1 MKYTLVYEVN
11 ELYELTQQI
20 LFIWSKLFK
29 LKNKCLYTYNKQ
41 KLDIKLILWYMG
53 KNKFGIE
60 STRRMKTKLKNKVIG
75 YI

>member
-29 LKNKCLYTYNKQ
+29 LKNKYLYTYNKQ
-41 KLDIKLILWYMG
+41 KLDIKLILRYMG